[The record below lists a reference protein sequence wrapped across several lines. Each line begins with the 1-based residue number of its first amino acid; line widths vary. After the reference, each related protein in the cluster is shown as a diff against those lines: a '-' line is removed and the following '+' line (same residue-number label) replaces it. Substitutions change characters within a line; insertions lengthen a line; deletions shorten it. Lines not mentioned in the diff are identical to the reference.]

1 MKLNHG
7 TPTNYIDAIA
17 LNIALVT
24 SCEYSRNT
32 MGNVFVGSYHADKM
46 RYLWDM
52 HLIHKYRWIDKYR
65 WHVSGI

>member
-17 LNIALVT
+17 LVT
-24 SCEYSRNT
+24 SCEYTRNT
-32 MGNVFVGSYHADKM
+32 MGNVFLAHTMLITWDINGI
-46 RYLWDM
+46 LWDI

-65 WHVSGI
+65 